1 MERARGA
8 RLRQLYLRVHAVVMH
23 ARLEK
28 QGLEL
33 GAEARVVAGVGP
45 EALPEQS
52 VYDYI
57 TSAWQG
63 KGEQSRSRGEQV
75 GGLRNAQEA
84 YSKRARL
91 R

>member
-57 TSAWQG
+57 TSACG
-63 KGEQSRSRGEQV
+63 RGRVSRALAEV
-75 GGLRNAQEA
+75 LPIAGGW
-84 YSKRARL
+84 
-91 R
+91 